1 MQDEVDELIAAW
13 RRERP
18 DLSLAPMALWSR
30 VKRLDQYL
38 DMARRSA
45 YAEHGLEIWE
55 FDVLAAL
62 RRAGEPYRL
71 TPGQLLKETHVTSGT
86 MTNRVDRLVE
96 RGFVIRESH
105 PVDGRGVLVTL
116 TTPGRQRVDA
126 ALDSL
131 LTTEAAL
138 LGTLS
143 GDRLE
148 RLADD
153 LRVLLLA
160 QIQAN

>member
-1 MQDEVDELIAAW
+1 MQDEVDELIVAW
-13 RRERP
+13 RRVRP
-18 DLSLAPMALWSR
+18 DLSLEPMAVWSR
-30 VKRLDQYL
+30 IKRLEQYL
-38 DMARRSA
+38 DVARRSA

-62 RRAGEPYRL
+62 RRVGEPHRL
-71 TPGQLLKETHVTSGT
+71 TPGKLLKETHVTSGT

-105 PVDGRGVLVTL
+105 PADGRGVLVTL
-116 TTPGRQRVDA
+116 TDPGKQRVDA

-131 LTTEAAL
+131 LSTEAAL
-138 LGTLS
+138 VGSLS
-143 GDRLE
+143 GERLE
-148 RLADD
+148 RIADD

-160 QIQAN
+160 QITA